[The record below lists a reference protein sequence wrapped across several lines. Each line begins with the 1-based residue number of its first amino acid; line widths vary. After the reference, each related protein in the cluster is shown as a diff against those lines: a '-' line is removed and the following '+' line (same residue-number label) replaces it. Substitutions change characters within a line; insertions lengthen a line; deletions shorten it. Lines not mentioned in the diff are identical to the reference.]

1 MWLQLALLTG
11 CALFA
16 GLSAWFAVMANRAYA
31 ACQHSEA
38 RLLQQRG
45 RIVGLEGAVENLNA
59 KHRKLAGRIY
69 ADEQHGNLPAPAATA
84 AVAGDVCENYAR
96 AQIDG
101 PTSAAAQCVCEF
113 CEAKRAERAQFRAA
127 AVPKRGNVGR
137 VNGR

>member
-1 MWLQLALLTG
+1 
-11 CALFA
+11 
-16 GLSAWFAVMANRAYA
+16 MANRAYA

-45 RIVGLEGAVENLNA
+45 RIVGLEGAVENLDA

-69 ADEQHGNLPAPAATA
+69 ADEQHGNLPAPAA

-101 PTSAAAQCVCEF
+101 PTSAAAQCVCHF

-127 AVPKRGNVGR
+127 AVPKRANVR
-137 VNGR
+137 PVNGR